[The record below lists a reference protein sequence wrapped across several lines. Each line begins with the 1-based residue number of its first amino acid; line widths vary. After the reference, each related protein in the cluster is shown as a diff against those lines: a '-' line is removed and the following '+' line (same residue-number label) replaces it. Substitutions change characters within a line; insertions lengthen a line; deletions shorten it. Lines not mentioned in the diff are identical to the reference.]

1 MLTVLLILFPLFSG
15 LLVYFL
21 KGSFAR
27 NIALTLSVIEF
38 CIALGSFFMFKHNP
52 GHDALSFNHSWVKS
66 LGINFSLAIDGMGLL
81 MVLLTTFLVPLI
93 ILSSFKNQYNNN
105 HQKGIYVS
113 AATGEPLFSSDDKYE
128 SGSGW
133 PSFTKAIKA
142 GVITVVTDNSH
153 GMIRDEVI
161 ETKTGLH
168 LGHVFDDGPKE
179 KGGKRYCMNSA
190 ALKFIKK

>member
-1 MLTVLLILFPLFSG
+1 MKAMKSLLSIAIILLSVSATSCGQTNPKSQTQNTNAQKFPLQKSEAEWKKVLSPIGFEVMVNRG
-15 LLVYFL
+15 TEPPF
-21 KGSFAR
+21 R
-27 NIALTLSVIEF
+27 N
-38 CIALGSFFMFKHNP
+38 P
-52 GHDALSFNHSWVKS
+52 
-66 LGINFSLAIDGMGLL
+66 
-81 MVLLTTFLVPLI
+81 
-93 ILSSFKNQYNNN
+93 YNDN

-113 AATGEPLFSSDDKYE
+113 AATGEPLFSSDDKFE

-142 GVITVVTDNSH
+142 GAITVVTDNSH
-153 GMIRDEVI
+153 GMVRDEVI

-168 LGHVFDDGPKE
+168 LGHVFDDGPKD